1 MSGWL
6 YSYISNSFKYL
17 YQYGQCPVLK
27 LAHPENE
34 NRKIEIEREIAKGN
48 IEKEQMQ
55 YTHRRRNKRNG
66 RDEATITTT
75 K

>member
-1 MSGWL
+1 MK
-6 YSYISNSFKYL
+6 I
-17 YQYGQCPVLK
+17 
-27 LAHPENE
+27 E
-34 NRKIEIEREIAKGN
+34 RKIEIEREIAKGN